1 MRVQTVEPGSRA
13 ASVGVQP
20 GDLLLRI
27 NGQEVHT
34 PEEVSRRLG
43 QILRGEAGFI
53 GLVVDVEDQAGKP
66 QARSGC

>member
-1 MRVQTVEPGSRA
+1 VEPGSRA

-27 NGQEVHT
+27 NGQEVRT

-53 GLVVDVEDQAGKP
+53 GLVVDVEDEAGEP
-66 QARSGC
+66 QVRSGC